1 MQPHINTKMDLV
13 SQGFWCVNL
22 FPQVLVKFS
31 HLRNRRQFR
40 YRRQLFGR
48 FFESKRTKK
57 QFKLSIFG
65 IVWISIFS
73 VVQPLKINR
82 LQEKD
87 SKSMPFPL
95 NVVQEPLKQIASNF
109 QLLMYSCQ
117 WTFSK
122 EHFENGERVQ
132 ELFRFYLTI
141 SKDLDNLHLVQL
153 IFTGPLF
160 TQRQASH
167 WGT

>member
-1 MQPHINTKMDLV
+1 MM
-13 SQGFWCVNL
+13 FWVPEL
-22 FPQVLVKFS
+22 ETHVS
-31 HLRNRRQFR
+31 HLRYSRQFR
-40 YRRQLFGR
+40 FRRQLFGR

-65 IVWISIFS
+65 IVWIWIFS

-95 NVVQEPLKQIASNF
+95 NVAQEPLKQIASNF

-160 TQRQASH
+160 TKRQASH

>member
-1 MQPHINTKMDLV
+1 V
-13 SQGFWCVNL
+13 A
-22 FPQVLVKFS
+22 
-31 HLRNRRQFR
+31 
-40 YRRQLFGR
+40 
-48 FFESKRTKK
+48 
-57 QFKLSIFG
+57 
-65 IVWISIFS
+65 
-73 VVQPLKINR
+73 
-82 LQEKD
+82 
-87 SKSMPFPL
+87 
-95 NVVQEPLKQIASNF
+95 QEPLKQIASNF

-160 TQRQASH
+160 TKRQASH